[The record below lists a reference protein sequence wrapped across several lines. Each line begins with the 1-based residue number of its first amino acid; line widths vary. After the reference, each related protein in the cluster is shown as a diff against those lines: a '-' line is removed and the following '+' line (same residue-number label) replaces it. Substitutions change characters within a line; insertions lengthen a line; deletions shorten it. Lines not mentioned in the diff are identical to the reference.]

1 MKLSASK
8 LKKKVFT
15 LALEPAQLDQ
25 QDRLQIGLERS
36 QEEWSSQLAERD
48 ERISVLNAEVLQQ
61 REAIKL
67 LQNEQEEL
75 CLERRRQ
82 ELKIGGLAR

>member
-15 LALEPAQLDQ
+15 LPLEPARLDQ

-48 ERISVLNAEVLQQ
+48 SSTAR
-61 REAIKL
+61 REC
-67 LQNEQEEL
+67 Q
-75 CLERRRQ
+75 C
-82 ELKIGGLAR
+82 